1 MLSVNSWGRAGL
13 SPSLSEQGTSLF
25 HHFKIEN
32 KIKCKRAWG
41 RHLAITTISHQPT
54 EVKNL
59 TANESAR
66 QHNIKLAIN
75 RVKTIC
81 VYIHVHVCMYEWA
94 CVAVVVCGGV
104 LLRWTMRPTRNK
116 QNNNNLRLNMYV
128 CTYVMWGKVAF
139 MFIVVTSVW
148 LPGMEVRSRINEDA
162 LNILN

>member
-1 MLSVNSWGRAGL
+1 MYVFVQTTVNFLNLLVCFPWTAEAVQVSL
-13 SPSLSEQGTSLF
+13 SLSEQGTSLF

-66 QHNIKLAIN
+66 QHNIKLATN

-81 VYIHVHVCMYEWA
+81 VYIHMHVCMYVW
-94 CVAVVVCGGV
+94 VS
-104 LLRWTMRPTRNK
+104 LR
-116 QNNNNLRLNMYV
+116 
-128 CTYVMWGKVAF
+128 
-139 MFIVVTSVW
+139 
-148 LPGMEVRSRINEDA
+148 RSRCLWGCFAEMNNA
-162 LNILN
+162 PHAQQTKQQQSTS